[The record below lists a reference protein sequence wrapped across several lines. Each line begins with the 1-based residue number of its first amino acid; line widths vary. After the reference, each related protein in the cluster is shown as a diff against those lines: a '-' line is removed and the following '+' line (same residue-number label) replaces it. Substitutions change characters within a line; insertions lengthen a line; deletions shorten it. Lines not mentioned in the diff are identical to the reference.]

1 MGSQSRPV
9 LTVPVTGQSLRGR
22 SGQGRR
28 IQESQATLSL
38 SSAGFGNRP
47 PGPLT
52 EQTGKLR
59 SHREAGNGQAGPRGR
74 TFGSKV
80 TACHARVCMCVYA
93 CEGVQGWG
101 GECRGAAFALSSRD
115 MGACLCTATNSRK
128 SLRAG
133 RGGVGHSLWAWPAA
147 EAFLAPACWMSALSL
162 SWEPPSWPTS
172 TTCTCGSAVFHFTT
186 YLGPRGARLLISS
199 WPLPGTEDTALES
212 PLHPPQGQPGAAPP
226 HVSSARHLAAQHSPR
241 PSRAGGAG
249 SGGGAS
255 IGVPRPAP
263 EAHAHPEPRNPY
275 LWLAGLRKKTRRV
288 IIVTEQFLQ
297 VLSPPAAAGLGQVRA
312 EGYHMESFLPR
323 PDASLPSPPI
333 PTTALLG
340 SLPYFRKGY

>member
-1 MGSQSRPV
+1 MARQALEVV
-9 LTVPVTGQSLRGR
+9 LSDPRSLRVTPVCACVR
-22 SGQGRR
+22 MRVR
-28 IQESQATLSL
+28 VYK
-38 SSAGFGNRP
+38 AGGGGVNA
-47 PGPLT
+47 G
-52 EQTGKLR
+52 GLR
-59 SHREAGNGQAGPRGR
+59 LHS
-74 TFGSKV
+74 
-80 TACHARVCMCVYA
+80 RVGTRV
-93 CEGVQGWG
+93 
-101 GECRGAAFALSSRD
+101 
-115 MGACLCTATNSRK
+115 CTATNSRK

-133 RGGVGHSLWAWPAA
+133 WGGGGHSLWAWPAA

-226 HVSSARHLAAQHSPR
+226 HASSARHLAAQHSPR

-297 VLSPPAAAGLGQVRA
+297 VLRPPGGQ
-312 EGYHMESFLPR
+312 LPGW
-323 PDASLPSPPI
+323 AM
-333 PTTALLG
+333 
-340 SLPYFRKGY
+340 